1 MRSAKI
7 QNSIIRKV
15 LNTDDDQL
23 LDYLNQILGSGE
35 NIEQYQ
41 LTAEEKSMI
50 SESVADYSS
59 GKIISNKDVILRNE
73 EWLKE

>member
-59 GKIISNKDVILRNE
+59 GKIISNQDVILRNE

>member
-23 LDYLNQILGSGE
+23 LEYLNQILSSGE
-35 NIEQYQ
+35 GLENYR
-41 LTAEEKSMI
+41 LNAEEESLI
-50 SESVADYSS
+50 SESLADYKS
-59 GKIISNKDVILRNE
+59 GRIISNQDVISRNE

>member
-23 LDYLNQILGSGE
+23 LDYLNQILDSGE
-35 NIEQYQ
+35 GIEQYK
-41 LTAEEKSMI
+41 LNAEEKLLI
-50 SESVADYSS
+50 SESVADYKS
-59 GKIISNKDVILRNE
+59 GKIISNQDVISRNE

>member
-23 LDYLNQILGSGE
+23 LDYLNQILSSGE
-35 NIEQYQ
+35 GIEQYK
-41 LTAEEKSMI
+41 LNAGEKSMI
-50 SESVADYSS
+50 SESVADYKS
-59 GKIISNKDVILRNE
+59 GKIMSNQDVISRNE

>member
-23 LDYLNQILGSGE
+23 LDYLNQILSSGE
-35 NIEQYQ
+35 GIEQYK
-41 LTAEEKSMI
+41 LNAEEKSMI
-50 SESVADYSS
+50 SESVTDYKS
-59 GKIISNKDVILRNE
+59 GKIISNQDVISRNE